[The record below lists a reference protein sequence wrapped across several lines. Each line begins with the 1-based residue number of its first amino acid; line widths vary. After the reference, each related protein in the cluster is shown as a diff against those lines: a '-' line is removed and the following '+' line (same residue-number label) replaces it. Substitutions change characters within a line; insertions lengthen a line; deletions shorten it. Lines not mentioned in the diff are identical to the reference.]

1 MLCLLWP
8 ALSLC
13 VKKPRVTT
21 KNRVQE
27 WAWVGFRVLR
37 RVPGVEPSRLSLFH
51 FELGFV
57 STTLFHRHR
66 IDNHIR
72 FAIWDKREIFLMT
85 TTFVVNKSTRKRI
98 AGISTKT
105 PHFGVIGTQRN
116 THMAQKTNS
125 DRKLRHPNFN
135 RKLRHLKNLPS
146 IGLSGLSA
154 EIPQT
159 LLKAT
164 IGDYRTCPQKSWNEY

>member
-1 MLCLLWP
+1 MKN
-8 ALSLC
+8 AN
-13 VKKPRVTT
+13 RERRT
-21 KNRVQE
+21 K
-27 WAWVGFRVLR
+27 R
-37 RVPGVEPSRLSLFH
+37 RVNSITRTQIGEIYYQKTSQPKTFNQSKGHRTERTKDNPTTRKTELNYSSR
-51 FELGFV
+51 
-57 STTLFHRHR
+57 
-66 IDNHIR
+66 
-72 FAIWDKREIFLMT
+72 
-85 TTFVVNKSTRKRI
+85 VVNKSTRKRI